1 MALLVSEIA
10 GIRRVSCGI
19 MRGMSVD
26 SLEER
31 RNGKEQRVVGQGEPC
46 RVAVGRPRDDR
57 LGGAQPP
64 HPERPQHALR
74 LDQHRPARHGG
85 RRRLALF
92 VENMDA
98 SIDFYTKVLGF
109 EVLREYSGD
118 YAS

>member
-1 MALLVSEIA
+1 MALFISEMVR
-10 GIRRVSCGI
+10 IRRVSCGI
-19 MRGMSVD
+19 MPGMSVD

-46 RVAVGRPRDDR
+46 RIQADR
-57 LGGAQPP
+57 LGQIPP
-64 HPERPQHALR
+64 PPSGMGLR
-74 LDQHRPARHGG
+74 LE
-85 RRRLALF
+85 LF

-109 EVLREYSGD
+109 ELLREHPGD

>member
-1 MALLVSEIA
+1 VALLVSEIA
-10 GIRRVSCGI
+10 GIRRVSYGI

-46 RVAVGRPRDDR
+46 RIQADR
-57 LGGAQPP
+57 LGQIPP
-64 HPERPQHALR
+64 PPSGMGLR
-74 LDQHRPARHGG
+74 LE
-85 RRRLALF
+85 LY

-109 EVLREYSGD
+109 EVLREHPGD